1 MSGKWLRREGDRWV
15 REGIV
20 TPEQLARIEALY
32 ESKDR
37 GVGLLALLG
46 GLLLGLGVLS
56 FVAANWQALA
66 NPIRIAILLAAMLG
80 FYAAGGRLVARG
92 RDGAGVALVGV
103 GLFAF
108 GGGLVLVNQMFH
120 LIMYSAATLV
130 VWAAAGAALAYVF
143 RSRYLYL
150 VAVVL
155 TFVAQGYSLGAFG
168 GRFSFAAFAV
178 LLLGL
183 APFLAVR
190 RDAFAAA
197 VWSLGAVL
205 HALLLVL
212 SMEWAFGWWFLP
224 LLLLYA
230 AADAVPRDKLRLA
243 LQLPPV
249 AGAFVFA
256 LVLALAGDAYW
267 TALLH
272 PHGAAYLPAYAA
284 LLAAS
289 VYLKRRRGDLP
300 SLVDGLLFLPL
311 LYAPPAAIGPLYLA
325 ALFLF
330 ALATLLLGYREES
343 RLRINAGTVAFL
355 LATMAAYFKLTWG
368 FLDKSAFFLLG
379 GVLLLGLGWLLNRRK
394 RVALH
399 EAKEE

>member
-1 MSGKWLRREGDRWV
+1 MSGKWLRREGNRWV

-20 TPEQLARIEALY
+20 TPEQLARIAALY
-32 ESKDR
+32 ETKERDA
-37 GVGLLALLG
+37 GALPLLG

-56 FVAANWQALA
+56 FVAANWQEIG
-66 NPIRIAILLAAMLG
+66 NPIRIALLLSAMLG
-80 FYAAGGRLVARG
+80 FYAAGGRLFARG
-92 RDGAGVALVGV
+92 RESAGVALVSV

-267 TALLH
+267 TALL
-272 PHGAAYLPAYAA
+272 
-284 LLAAS
+284 AAS